1 MSRQSERGAG
11 LPIERIV
18 VDECLGPASPV
29 LAKLTGQLGGHLVE
43 MVFLAA
49 SHPGIPDVEILD
61 KLLDGRTALLTRDRV
76 LHNLTIDRGLRSFA
90 VAPSYRANSRKKP
103 G

>member
-1 MSRQSERGAG
+1 MLSKLKGQQG
-11 LPIERIV
+11 
-18 VDECLGPASPV
+18 DHPV
-29 LAKLTGQLGGHLVE
+29 AV
-43 MVFLAA
+43 VFLAA
-49 SHPGIPDVEILD
+49 RHPGIPDVEILD